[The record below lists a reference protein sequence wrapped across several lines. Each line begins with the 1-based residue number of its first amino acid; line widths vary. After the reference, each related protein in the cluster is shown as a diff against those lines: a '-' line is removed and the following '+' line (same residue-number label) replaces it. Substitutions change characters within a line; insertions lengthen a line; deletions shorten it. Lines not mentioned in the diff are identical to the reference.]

1 MLEISY
7 GDGVVGSSKFHYR
20 LDDRK
25 KIIKIKIYTNFM
37 TLNYRYFPNN
47 TNIFHCE
54 SL

>member
-25 KIIKIKIYTNFM
+25 KIIKEKYEFHDFKLQKI
-37 TLNYRYFPNN
+37 
-47 TNIFHCE
+47 
-54 SL
+54 SK